1 MMSLLAAAISTAAA
15 DPAGGAALD
24 QVAIAT
30 GGAALALGALFWL
43 IARYRAGRARRFERL
58 VAFSERVS
66 GLPGWAAI
74 PTAASGIAL
83 ETALLGMYWDISL
96 HIDQGRD
103 AGPLANP
110 AHYLILAG
118 LFGVFAA
125 GVLAMAMPRDAS
137 SVAALP
143 VGWGWRA
150 PVGGLLM
157 AACGAFALA
166 GFPLDDVWH
175 RLFGQDVT
183 LWGPTHLMLIGGAGM
198 TLIGQAVL
206 LQEGIRARPPRT
218 ARRSGRRVVARYA
231 GLRQVA
237 LMGGLLIGLSTF
249 QAEFDFGVPQFR
261 AVLQPALIALA
272 AGVALVAARV
282 WIGRG
287 GALGAAVV
295 FLVVRGIVSLLV
307 GPVLGETTPSLPLYL
322 GEALAV
328 EAAALVLARRQALA
342 FGAVA
347 GLLAGTAGFAA
358 EWGWTHLTF
367 RLPWEGA
374 LLPEGLVLA
383 AVAGTA
389 GGLLGALIGMA
400 LLGRLPR
407 PAVARTTAALAS
419 LAVMAVLADGL
430 YETAPPP
437 LRAALSTTP
446 ARAPADAS
454 APATRGAGES
464 GSVYVNARLDPAGAA
479 DEAAWLTVTAWQ
491 GDGLVVDRLVPDGA
505 GGWRTTRAIPVDGDW
520 KVQLR
525 LQTGRN
531 VLGVPVRLPADAAIP
546 AGEVPVQ
553 AGADRAFVPDRTLL
567 QRERKGDVPGWLWGG
582 ASAVVLAFALA
593 FLGALAW
600 GLGRVARHAP
610 PAPAPR
616 ARASELGRV
625 VAPALVNGSIEE
637 AGSAAVPG
645 RGAL

>member
-1 MMSLLAAAISTAAA
+1 MMSLLPAALAPAAA

-30 GGAALALGALFWL
+30 GGATLALGALFWL
-43 IARYRAGRARRFERL
+43 IARYRAGKAHRFERL

-83 ETALLGMYWDISL
+83 ETALLGMYWDIAL
-96 HIDQGRD
+96 HIDEGRD

-118 LFGVFAA
+118 LFGVFAS
-125 GVLAMAMPRDAS
+125 GVLAMAMPRDTPGP
-137 SVAALP
+137 AAVS

-206 LQEGIRARPPRT
+206 LQEGMRARP
-218 ARRSGRRVVARYA
+218 RRAGRRTLGVLARSA
-231 GLRQVA
+231 ILRQVA

-287 GALGAAVV
+287 GALGAAVF
-295 FLVVRGIVSLLV
+295 FLVVRGAVSLLV
-307 GPVLGETTPSLPLYL
+307 GPVLGETTPALPLYL
-322 GEALAV
+322 GEALLV
-328 EAAALVLARRQALA
+328 EAAALALARRNPLA
-342 FGAVA
+342 FGAA
-347 GLLAGTAGFAA
+347 GGLLAGTAGFAS
-358 EWGWTHLTF
+358 EWAWTHAAF

-374 LLPEGLVLA
+374 LLPEGVALA
-383 AVAGTA
+383 AVAGTG
-389 GGLLGALIGMA
+389 GGLLGALIGLA
-400 LLGRLPR
+400 LRGELPR
-407 PAVARTTAALAS
+407 PTVARTVATLAS
-419 LAVMAVLADGL
+419 LALVAVLADGL

-437 LRAALSTTP
+437 VRAALAITP
-446 ARAPADAS
+446 ANARDGAPPDGS
-454 APATRGAGES
+454 SPARVTIA
-464 GSVYVNARLDPAGAA
+464 ARLDPAGAA
-479 DEAAWLTVTAWQ
+479 DDAAWLQVTAWQ
-491 GDGLVVDRLVPDGA
+491 GDGLVVDRLVLDGA

-525 LQTGRN
+525 LQTGRH

-546 AGEVPVQ
+546 ANEVP
-553 AGADRAFVPDRTLL
+553 AEASAERAFVPDRTLL

-582 ASAVVLAFALA
+582 ASAIVLALALA
-593 FLGALAW
+593 LLGALAW
-600 GLGRVARHAP
+600 ALGRVARQSRAGAP
-610 PAPAPR
+610 PPAAAPAPR
-616 ARASELGRV
+616 IVREPSG
-625 VAPALVNGSIEE
+625 VA
-637 AGSAAVPG
+637 
-645 RGAL
+645 

>member
-1 MMSLLAAAISTAAA
+1 MMSFPVTSQLAAAG

-30 GGAALALGALFWL
+30 GGAVLALGALFWL
-43 IARYRAGRARRFERL
+43 IARYRAGRAHRFERL
-58 VAFSERVS
+58 VAFSERIS

-83 ETALLGMYWDISL
+83 EIALLGMYWDIAL

-118 LFGVFAA
+118 LSGIFAA
-125 GVLAMAMPRDAS
+125 GVLAMAMPRELPG
-137 SVAALP
+137 AAAIS

-183 LWGPTHLMLIGGAGM
+183 LWGPTHLMLIGGAAM

-206 LQEGIRARPPRT
+206 LQEGIRARRT
-218 ARRSGRRVVARYA
+218 GRAGSGVFPRYA
-231 GLRQVA
+231 MLRHVA

-287 GALGAAVV
+287 GALAAAVF

-307 GPVLGETTPSLPLYL
+307 GPVFGETTPSLPLYL

-328 EAAALVLARRQALA
+328 EAAALVVARRQVLA
-342 FGAVA
+342 FGALA
-347 GLLAGTAGFAA
+347 GLLAGTVGFAT
-358 EWGWTHLTF
+358 EWGWTHVAF
-367 RLPWEGA
+367 RLPWDGA
-374 LLPEGLVLA
+374 LLPEALILA
-383 AVAGTA
+383 AAAGTA
-389 GGLLGALIGMA
+389 GGLLGALIGLA
-400 LLGRLPR
+400 LLGELPR
-407 PAVARTTAALAS
+407 PAVARAAATLAS
-419 LAVMAVLADGL
+419 LALVAVLADGL

-437 LRAALSTTP
+437 VRAALTMTG
-446 ARAPADAS
+446 ADDPGS
-454 APATRGAGES
+454 A
-464 GSVYVNARLDPAGAA
+464 YVNARLDPPGSAG
-479 DEAAWLTVTAWQ
+479 DAAWLTVTAWQ
-491 GDGLVVDRLVPDGA
+491 GDGLVVDRLVPDGG
-505 GGWRTTRAIPVDGDW
+505 GGWRTTRAIPVGGDW

-525 LQTGRN
+525 LQTGRH
-531 VLGVPVRLPADAAIP
+531 VLGVPVRLPADPAIP
-546 AGEVPVQ
+546 ANEIPAEASVE
-553 AGADRAFVPDRTLL
+553 RAFVPDRTLL

-582 ASAVVLAFALA
+582 ASAVVLALALV

-600 GLGRVARHAP
+600 GLGRVARRDGPAVSRR
-610 PAPAPR
+610 APAPPEPRFTRRPSR
-616 ARASELGRV
+616 AGV
-625 VAPALVNGSIEE
+625 
-637 AGSAAVPG
+637 
-645 RGAL
+645 

>member
-1 MMSLLAAAISTAAA
+1 MMSLLPTALAAAA

-30 GGAALALGALFWL
+30 GGATLALAALFWL
-43 IARYRAGRARRFERL
+43 IARYRAGKARRFERL

-83 ETALLGMYWDISL
+83 ETALLGMYWDIAL
-96 HIDQGRD
+96 HIDEGRD

-118 LFGVFAA
+118 LFGVFAS
-125 GVLAMAMPRDAS
+125 GVLAMAMPRDTPGP
-137 SVAALP
+137 AAVS

-206 LQEGIRARPPRT
+206 LQEGIRARTPR
-218 ARRSGRRVVARYA
+218 AGRADRGLFARYA
-231 GLRQVA
+231 ILRQVA

-282 WIGRG
+282 WIGPG
-287 GALGAAVV
+287 GALGAAVF
-295 FLVVRGIVSLLV
+295 FLVVRGVVSLLV

-322 GEALAV
+322 GEALLV
-328 EAAALVLARRQALA
+328 EAAALALARRNALA
-342 FGAVA
+342 FGAA
-347 GLLAGTAGFAA
+347 GGLLAGTAGFGS
-358 EWGWTHLTF
+358 EWVWTHAVF

-383 AVAGTA
+383 AVAGTG
-389 GGLLGALIGMA
+389 GGLLGALIGLA
-400 LLGRLPR
+400 LRGELPR
-407 PAVARTTAALAS
+407 PAVARATTALAS
-419 LAVMAVLADGL
+419 LALVAVLADGL

-437 LRAALSTTP
+437 VQAALTITP
-446 ARAPADAS
+446 ANERGGV
-454 APATRGAGES
+454 PATRG
-464 GSVYVNARLDPAGAA
+464 SVTVSARLDPAGVA
-479 DEAAWLTVTAWQ
+479 DDAAWLQVTAWQ

-525 LQTGRN
+525 LQTGRH
-531 VLGVPVRLPADAAIP
+531 VLGVPVRLPADPAIP
-546 AGEVPVQ
+546 ADEVAAEPSVR
-553 AGADRAFVPDRTLL
+553 RAFVPDRTLL
-567 QRERKGDVPGWLWGG
+567 QRERKGDVSGWLWGG
-582 ASAVVLAFALA
+582 ASAVVLTLALV

-600 GLGRVARHAP
+600 GLGRVARQGKPGAPLP
-610 PAPAPR
+610 PAAGPPAASPGPR
-616 ARASELGRV
+616 TARRPSLA
-625 VAPALVNGSIEE
+625 
-637 AGSAAVPG
+637 G
-645 RGAL
+645 RGR

>member
-1 MMSLLAAAISTAAA
+1 MMNLPSTSLASAAAA

-30 GGAALALGALFWL
+30 GGAVLAFGALFWL

-66 GLPGWAAI
+66 GLPGWAAV
-74 PTAASGIAL
+74 PTAASGLAL
-83 ETALLGMYWDISL
+83 EVALIGMYWDIAL
-96 HIDQGRD
+96 HIDEGRD

-125 GVLAMAMPRDAS
+125 GVLAMAMPRQEPG
-137 SVAALP
+137 AAAVS

-206 LQEGIRARPPRT
+206 LQEGLRARPPRAGRP
-218 ARRSGRRVVARYA
+218 ARGLFARYA
-231 GLRQVA
+231 MLRQVA

-287 GALGAAVV
+287 GALGAAVF
-295 FLVVRGIVSLLV
+295 FLVVRGLVSLLV

-328 EAAALVLARRQALA
+328 EAAALLLARRNLLA
-342 FGAVA
+342 FGAVG
-347 GLLAGTAGFAA
+347 GLLVGTAGFAT
-358 EWGWTHLTF
+358 EWAWTQIAF
-367 RLPWEGA
+367 RLPWEGP
-374 LLPEGLVLA
+374 LLLEGLVLA
-383 AVAGTA
+383 VVAGTA
-389 GGLLGALIGMA
+389 GGLLGGLVGMA
-400 LLGRLPR
+400 LRGELPR
-407 PAVARTTAALAS
+407 PAVARATAALAS
-419 LAVMAVLADGL
+419 LALVAVLADGL
-430 YETAPPP
+430 YETAPPAV
-437 LRAALSTTP
+437 RAALTTTP
-446 ARAPADAS
+446 GSGAS
-454 APATRGAGES
+454 GGVDV
-464 GSVYVNARLDPAGAA
+464 GARLDPAAVA
-479 DEAAWLTVTAWQ
+479 DDATWLQVTAWQ
-491 GDGLVVDRLVPDGA
+491 GGGRLVVDRLVPDGA
-505 GGWRTTRAIPVDGDW
+505 GGWRTTRPIPVDGDW

-525 LQTGRN
+525 LQTGRS
-531 VLGVPVRLPADAAIP
+531 VLGVPVRLPADPAIP
-546 AGEVPVQ
+546 ADAVLAETSVE
-553 AGADRAFVPDRTLL
+553 RTFVPDRTLL

-582 ASAVVLAFALA
+582 ASALVLALA
-593 FLGALAW
+593 VGFLGALAW
-600 GLGRVARHAP
+600 GLGRVARREQPGAPPPAP
-610 PAPAPR
+610 PAPRRTPQ
-616 ARASELGRV
+616 
-625 VAPALVNGSIEE
+625 PTT
-637 AGSAAVPG
+637 AG
-645 RGAL
+645 

>member
-1 MMSLLAAAISTAAA
+1 MSLILTSLAAA

-30 GGAALALGALFWL
+30 GGAGLALGALFWL
-43 IARYRAGRARRFERL
+43 IARYRAGRAHRFERL
-58 VAFSERVS
+58 VAFSERAS

-74 PTAASGIAL
+74 PTAASGLAL
-83 ETALLGMYWDISL
+83 EVALIGMYWDIAL
-96 HIDQGRD
+96 HIDEGRD

-125 GVLAMAMPRDAS
+125 GVLAMAMPREEPGP
-137 SVAALP
+137 AAVS

-206 LQEGIRARPPRT
+206 LQEGIRARQS
-218 ARRSGRRVVARYA
+218 RSGRSPRELFARYA
-231 GLRQVA
+231 KLRQVA

-287 GALGAAVV
+287 GALGAAIF
-295 FLVVRGIVSLLV
+295 FLAVRGLVSLLV

-328 EAAALVLARRQALA
+328 EAAALLLARRNLLA
-342 FGAVA
+342 FGALG
-347 GLLAGTAGFAA
+347 GLLAGTAGFAT
-358 EWGWTHLTF
+358 EWGWTHVAF
-367 RLPWEGA
+367 RLPWEGP
-374 LLPEGLVLA
+374 LLLEGLLLA
-383 AVAGTA
+383 VVAGTA

-400 LLGRLPR
+400 LRGALPR
-407 PAVARTTAALAS
+407 PAVARATAALAS
-419 LAVMAVLADGL
+419 LALVAVLADGL
-430 YETAPPP
+430 YETAPRPV
-437 LRAALSTTP
+437 LAALTITP
-446 ARAPADAS
+446 ADGS
-454 APATRGAGES
+454 AHVG
-464 GSVYVNARLDPAGAA
+464 ARLDPGDVA
-479 DEAAWLTVTAWQ
+479 DDATWLQVTAWQ
-491 GDGLVVDRLVPDGA
+491 GGGRLVVDRLVPDGV
-505 GGWRTTRAIPVDGDW
+505 GGWRTTRPIPVDGDW

-531 VLGVPVRLPADAAIP
+531 VLGVPVRLPADPAIP
-546 AGEVPVQ
+546 AGEVPAEASVE
-553 AGADRAFVPDRTLL
+553 RAFVADRTLL

-582 ASAVVLAFALA
+582 ASALVLALALV

-600 GLGRVARHAP
+600 GLGRVARHGGP
-610 PAPAPR
+610 PAARPPVPTPEQRLAPHP
-616 ARASELGRV
+616 SSVGV
-625 VAPALVNGSIEE
+625 S
-637 AGSAAVPG
+637 
-645 RGAL
+645 